1 MKKSLIWAT
10 TLVATLLALYAA
22 PVLAIWRPGHG

>member
-1 MKKSLIWAT
+1 MRKTLIWA
-10 TLVATLLALYAA
+10 ATVVGTFVALYAM